1 MLTAICMLFTLLPF
15 NVLTVTAAD
24 GKFGGDGTPQN
35 PYLIEDA
42 ADLNAFRDKVNGG
55 NTNINGR
62 LVNDIDLNEN
72 FDQDLFAVDG
82 NGNATY
88 NGSPDIP
95 AFEQWTPIGYN
106 GISGI
111 LAFNGTLDG
120 DGHTISGL
128 YINTADDTSN
138 KYYALIGYLGNGG
151 TVKNLGIENS
161 VVKMNTINIYAAGIV
176 GNNEGTIENC
186 YNDADIYGNSDVGGI
201 ALGNF
206 NIIRNCYNTG
216 TVTSTLMSAGG
227 IAVSMYGG
235 GITNCYFLEGSAS
248 VGVGSAPSSAT
259 YQAESITADEMKSP
273 DFAATLNGNQDPAVW
288 RTDVTALDLNGGYPI
303 LSWQSDFSSGGG
315 TENDPFLIYTKED
328 LEAFR
333 NLVNEGYTSICG
345 KLVNDI
351 VLNTGDL
358 SGWDGVT
365 NNDWAQW
372 TPIGN
377 GISYTGTFDG
387 NGKTVSGVYIDDT
400 GADFQGLFG
409 YVSSGGVVKNVGVVN
424 SYIRANDYV
433 GGVVG
438 YNYRGTVE
446 NSYNTGSVSATGDYA
461 YAGGVVGDNYG
472 TVTNC
477 YNTGSVSVTK
487 DHANAGGVAG
497 NNIGTVTNSYNTGS
511 VSATEN
517 NAFVGGVVG
526 RNNSTAENCYYLDTT
541 AEQGVGYGSSD
552 GAQEVSI
559 EDVEDA
565 ENGLLAKLAEGS
577 GEGVWNIQLS
587 AMGSWEYG
595 KPAVQPVLSWQTV
608 IQNAPAYIVTIP
620 EKATAG
626 GEAVSVSLSEVGA
639 LRADQYVAV
648 SIAADTEF
656 ELYYGGNSTDDAIT
670 CEAYANGGETALTAG
685 ETILT
690 SGNTAAGVSSETEL
704 TFEVTGQPKYAGSY
718 IGTITFNVTVQEVSG
733 V

>member
-24 GKFGGDGTPQN
+24 GKFGGGDGTPQN

-55 NTNINGR
+55 NTNING
-62 LVNDIDLNEN
+62 
-72 FDQDLFAVDG
+72 
-82 NGNATY
+82 
-88 NGSPDIP
+88 
-95 AFEQWTPIGYN
+95 
-106 GISGI
+106 
-111 LAFNGTLDG
+111 
-120 DGHTISGL
+120 
-128 YINTADDTSN
+128 
-138 KYYALIGYLGNGG
+138 
-151 TVKNLGIENS
+151 
-161 VVKMNTINIYAAGIV
+161 
-176 GNNEGTIENC
+176 
-186 YNDADIYGNSDVGGI
+186 
-201 ALGNF
+201 
-206 NIIRNCYNTG
+206 
-216 TVTSTLMSAGG
+216 
-227 IAVSMYGG
+227 
-235 GITNCYFLEGSAS
+235 
-248 VGVGSAPSSAT
+248 
-259 YQAESITADEMKSP
+259 
-273 DFAATLNGNQDPAVW
+273 
-288 RTDVTALDLNGGYPI
+288 
-303 LSWQSDFSSGGG
+303 
-315 TENDPFLIYTKED
+315 
-328 LEAFR
+328 
-333 NLVNEGYTSICG
+333 

-351 VLNTGDL
+351 VFNEGDL

-365 NNDWAQW
+365 NNDWAHW

-387 NGKTVSGVYIDDT
+387 NGKTVSVVYIDDT

-424 SYIRANDYV
+424 SYIRANDEV

-438 YNYRGTVE
+438 YNSGTVE
-446 NSYNTGSVSATGDYA
+446 NCYNTGSVSATGHWA
-461 YAGGVVGDNYG
+461 YAGGVAGENRG
-472 TVTNC
+472 TVENC
-477 YNTGSVSVTK
+477 YNTGSVSATES
-487 DHANAGGVAG
+487 NASVGGVVG
-497 NNIGTVTNSYNTGS
+497 QNYYDGTVENSYNTGS

-639 LRADQYVAV
+639 LR
-648 SIAADTEF
+648 
-656 ELYYGGNSTDDAIT
+656 
-670 CEAYANGGETALTAG
+670 
-685 ETILT
+685 
-690 SGNTAAGVSSETEL
+690 
-704 TFEVTGQPKYAGSY
+704 TFCRR
-718 IGTITFNVTVQEVSG
+718 N
-733 V
+733 

>member
-227 IAVSMYGG
+227 IAGNLSYGSN
-235 GITNCYFLEGSAS
+235 ITNC
-248 VGVGSAPSSAT
+248 
-259 YQAESITADEMKSP
+259 
-273 DFAATLNGNQDPAVW
+273 
-288 RTDVTALDLNGGYPI
+288 
-303 LSWQSDFSSGGG
+303 
-315 TENDPFLIYTKED
+315 
-328 LEAFR
+328 
-333 NLVNEGYTSICG
+333 
-345 KLVNDI
+345 
-351 VLNTGDL
+351 
-358 SGWDGVT
+358 
-365 NNDWAQW
+365 
-372 TPIGN
+372 
-377 GISYTGTFDG
+377 
-387 NGKTVSGVYIDDT
+387 
-400 GADFQGLFG
+400 
-409 YVSSGGVVKNVGVVN
+409 
-424 SYIRANDYV
+424 
-433 GGVVG
+433 
-438 YNYRGTVE
+438 
-446 NSYNTGSVSATGDYA
+446 YNTGSVSATGDYA
-461 YAGGVVGDNYG
+461 YSGGVVGDNYG

-639 LRADQYVAV
+639 LR
-648 SIAADTEF
+648 
-656 ELYYGGNSTDDAIT
+656 
-670 CEAYANGGETALTAG
+670 
-685 ETILT
+685 
-690 SGNTAAGVSSETEL
+690 
-704 TFEVTGQPKYAGSY
+704 TFCRR
-718 IGTITFNVTVQEVSG
+718 N
-733 V
+733 